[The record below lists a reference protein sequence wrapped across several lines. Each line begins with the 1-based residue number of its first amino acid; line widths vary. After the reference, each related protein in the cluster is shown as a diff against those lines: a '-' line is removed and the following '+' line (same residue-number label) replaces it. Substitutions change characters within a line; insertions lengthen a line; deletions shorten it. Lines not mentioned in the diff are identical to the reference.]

1 MKITVN
7 LSKVELDL
15 IEDALVHYSNLLM
28 KSENRDDMV
37 DVEYELQLCKRIF
50 EEFGMEA
57 EFELENLQQ
66 ELKQNQIPPTSMP
79 NQYPFS
85 R

>member
-15 IEDALVHYSNLLM
+15 IEDALVQYSNLLM
-28 KSENRDDMV
+28 KSETRDEMV

-66 ELKQNQIPPTSMP
+66 EMKQSQIPPSSIP
-79 NQYPFS
+79 GQYPFS